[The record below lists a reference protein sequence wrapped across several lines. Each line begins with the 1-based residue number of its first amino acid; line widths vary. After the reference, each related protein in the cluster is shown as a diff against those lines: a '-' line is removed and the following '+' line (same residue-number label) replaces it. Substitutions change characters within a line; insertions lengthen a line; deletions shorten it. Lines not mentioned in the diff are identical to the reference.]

1 MSVFQLFYVS
11 QANAT
16 FNAEEIP
23 NILAKAHAF
32 NPSQGLTGVL
42 MFRGGTFI
50 QLLEG
55 DEDKVRALY
64 GKIGTDPRHRNL
76 LTIFERRTDERIFSD
91 WSMAYKEIGPLD
103 LRLINEILSW
113 RALVGQEPVD
123 EMKIM
128 EFLYRFKT
136 VTLIQ

>member
-1 MSVFQLFYVS
+1 MPIFQLFYVS
-11 QANAT
+11 QANRNFDPAH
-16 FNAEEIP
+16 IP
-23 NILAKAHAF
+23 NILAKAHSF
-32 NPSQGLTGVL
+32 NPTQGLSGVL

-55 DEDKVRALY
+55 EEEKVRSLY
-64 GKIGTDPRHRNL
+64 RKIGTDPRHSNL
-76 LTIFERRTDERIFSD
+76 LTIFERHTDERIFSD
-91 WSMAYKEIGPLD
+91 WSMAYKEIGTLD

-113 RALVGQEPVD
+113 RALIGQEPVD

-136 VTLIQ
+136 VELIQ